1 VPRRKPLRRAAATA
15 ATSASGHCRPLGGK
29 AQWRPDEAVCRA
41 AHLVTRAL
49 RPPATAAQSRCPS
62 SFPPSAS
69 VEDTDDDDDDV
80 DDGGG
85 GLWQRGRRN
94 PTVVTVIIIVD
105 DNGDYGNERI
115 VEAEQWGRTTEDV
128 VSPTPSS
135 AARFVICRFHH
146 RAIVNTSPTG
156 RRPLSPTFA
165 SRCPIHHLRRSRRWL
180 VVAFPAH
187 PAAYQLSHQ
196 AEHVFM
202 FPHLDI
208 F

>member
-1 VPRRKPLRRAAATA
+1 MPRRKPLRRAAATA
-15 ATSASGHCRPLGGK
+15 ATSASGHRRRLGGN

-49 RPPATAAQSRCPS
+49 QPPATAAQSRCPS
-62 SFPPSAS
+62 SSPPSAS

-94 PTVVTVIIIVD
+94 PAIVAVVVIVD
-105 DNGDYGNERI
+105 DNGGDGDKHI
-115 VEAEQWGRTTEDV
+115 VEAEQRGRTTEDV

-135 AARFVICRFHH
+135 AARFVIRRFHH
-146 RAIVNTSPTG
+146 RAIVNTFPAG
-156 RRPLSPTFA
+156 CRPLSPTFA
-165 SRCPIHHLRRSRRWL
+165 SRCPIHHLCRSRQWL
-180 VVAFPAH
+180 VVAFSAR
-187 PAAYQLSHQ
+187 PAAYQLNHHSNN
-196 AEHVFM
+196 VFI
-202 FPHLDI
+202 FPNLDL

>member
-1 VPRRKPLRRAAATA
+1 MPR
-15 ATSASGHCRPLGGK
+15 
-29 AQWRPDEAVCRA
+29 
-41 AHLVTRAL
+41 
-49 RPPATAAQSRCPS
+49 
-62 SFPPSAS
+62 SAS
-69 VEDTDDDDDDV
+69 VEDTDDNDNDV

-85 GLWQRGRRN
+85 GLWQHGRRDHAVI
-94 PTVVTVIIIVD
+94 VVIAVVVID
-105 DNGDYGNERI
+105 DDGNDGDKRI
-115 VEAEQWGRTTEDV
+115 VKAEQRGRTTKDV

-135 AARFVICRFHH
+135 AARFVIRRFHH
-146 RAIVNTSPTG
+146 RAIVNTFAAG

-180 VVAFPAH
+180 VVTFPAH